1 MNIKLFRPD
10 IVYVSNTYNKCID
23 QITNKLFLVKSVA
36 IENKEIL
43 ATLFL
48 FYFTIRSTMN

>member
-23 QITNKLFLVKSVA
+23 QITNKLFADKSVA
-36 IENKEIL
+36 IENKAI
-43 ATLFL
+43 L
-48 FYFTIRSTMN
+48 FYN